1 MTRNGMIHPRSAI
14 DFADV
19 EHQFSTARTF
29 LYYMNRLSGEKW
41 EKEQEQDA
49 ISLPPITLEN
59 IESGISYQDIRTML
73 GNEHGR
79 SNYNAISDE
88 GLCHD
93 IDMVILPSLG
103 KKSIY
108 TLSLEDKRQIAQ
120 HLSRK
125 HHAPMAQIARCL
137 GLDLFD

>member
-1 MTRNGMIHPRSAI
+1 MTRSGMIHPRSAI

-41 EKEQEQDA
+41 EKEQSQDA
-49 ISLPPITLEN
+49 MSLPPITLEN
-59 IESGISYQDIRTML
+59 IENGISYQDIRTML

-79 SNYNAISDE
+79 SNYNAVSDE
-88 GLCHD
+88 ELCHD

-103 KKSIY
+103 KNSIY
-108 TLSLEDKRQIAQ
+108 ALSLEYKRQIAE

-125 HHAPMAQIARCL
+125 HHAPMTQLARCL
-137 GLDLFD
+137 GMEIPK